1 MADKVWVY
9 IDQFKGKAT
18 PASWEA
24 LGAAE
29 ELAGALGGG
38 VTAVV
43 LGAGVAE
50 VAKEAF
56 EHGATTVL
64 LCDDPTLADYRPEP
78 YAAVLAKT
86 AAEQKPE
93 VILGPTNTRVRDTF
107 GMASIDLGTGVIV
120 DAIAIEPKDGTLQV
134 TRPVYA
140 GKLMSREM
148 CIAKRPQMVTVRA
161 RAYALPAVTA
171 GKSGKLVKV
180 SPALAEEAIT
190 TKVVDYVVEEGQVS
204 VDGAAVIVSGG
215 RGVNG
220 PEGFEPVRKLS
231 AVLGAAVGA
240 SRAAVDAG
248 WIPYL
253 HQIGQTG
260 KVVAPDLY
268 IAAGISGAV
277 QHQAGMRTS
286 KVIVAI
292 NKDREAP
299 IFNLAKYGVVGD
311 LFEILPAL
319 TDEFKKRL
327 GK

>member
-1 MADKVWVY
+1 MTDKVWVY

-24 LGAAE
+24 LGAGQM
-29 ELAGALGGG
+29 LAGALGGG

-43 LGAGVAE
+43 LGGGVAE

-56 EHGATTVL
+56 EHGANSVM
-64 LCDDPTLADYRPEP
+64 LCDDPTLAEFRVEP
-78 YAAVLAKT
+78 YAATLAKA
-86 AAEQKPE
+86 AAEARPE
-93 VILGPTNTRVRDTF
+93 VIVGPTNARVRETF
-107 GMASIDLGTGVIV
+107 GWASVELGTGVIV
-120 DAIAIEPKDGTLQV
+120 DATAIEPKDGVLNI

-140 GKLMSREM
+140 GKLLSKEM
-148 CIAKRPQMVTVRA
+148 CISKRPQMVTVRA
-161 RAYALPAVTA
+161 RAYAAPPPAA
-171 GKSGKLVKV
+171 GKSGELVKL
-180 SPALAEEAIT
+180 SPALAEDAIS

-204 VDGAAVIVSGG
+204 VDGAAVIVAGG

-231 AVLGAAVGA
+231 AVLGGAVGA

-248 WIPYL
+248 WIPYI
-253 HQIGQTG
+253 HQVGQTG
-260 KVVAPDLY
+260 KVVSPDLY

-277 QHQAGMRTS
+277 QHQAGMRTA

-319 TDEFKKRL
+319 TEEFKKRL